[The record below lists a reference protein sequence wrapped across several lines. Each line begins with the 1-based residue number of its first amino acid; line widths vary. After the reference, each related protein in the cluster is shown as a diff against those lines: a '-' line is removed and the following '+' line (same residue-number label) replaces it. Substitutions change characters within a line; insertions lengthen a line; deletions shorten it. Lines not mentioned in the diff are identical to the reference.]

1 MLKTMRVPTTPHRSR
16 MMSSIRGKNT
26 GPERILRSLLLAR
39 GFRYRLH
46 VRGLPGCPDLVLPKR
61 KAVVFVH
68 ACFWHRNEGSSEEP
82 PSELKALMRYSYALY
97 RSKN

>member
-1 MLKTMRVPTTPHRSR
+1 LPFLQTFRRKMLKTMRVPTTPQRSR

-26 GPERILRSLLLAR
+26 GPERILRSLLFAR

-46 VRGLPGCPDLVLPKR
+46 VRGLPGSPDLVFPTR

-68 ACFWHRNEGSSEEP
+68 GRSEEHT
-82 PSELKALMRYSYALY
+82 SELQSLMRISYAVFC
-97 RSKN
+97 